1 MVEKPYQWATGA
13 TLEEHSKRKHDIL
26 RHYFSRYLT
35 VRCQLPQQT
44 RFRLAIVEGFA
55 GAGRYTCGA
64 AGSPIIFIEGLRATC
79 EAFNLR
85 RAEEGFA
92 PLDIE
97 CLLILNDADA
107 ETIEILKTNLQP
119 LLAAAKEEVPRLHL
133 MVEFSSKPF
142 EEAYPEIKQ
151 RLLAARYRNVVFNL
165 DQCGH
170 KHVERRTLIDIMR
183 SWPSAEIF
191 YTFAIESLLTFLSR
205 TEPQLVQKQ
214 LSYLG
219 LPAGGFDVLD
229 GLMNKDTWLGSAER
243 MVFEAF
249 GDCAPFVSPFSI
261 NNPDGW
267 RYWLIHFA
275 NSYRAR
281 QEYNDILHL
290 NSSSQAHF
298 GRSGLNMLAYDPTHD
313 GALYLFDL
321 SGRDSARSQ
330 LAEDIPRLVSEYG
343 DAIIIGDFY
352 ESIYN
357 MTPAHM
363 NDIHGA
369 MIDNPDLEVLTG
381 AGGERRRAGTIA
393 ASDILR
399 MKQQRSFFPMFFGVP
414 KPPENTS

>member
-1 MVEKPYQWATGA
+1 MVEKPYQWASGA
-13 TLEEHSKRKHDIL
+13 TLEEHSKRKHAIL
-26 RHYFSRYLT
+26 RQYFSRYLT

-55 GAGRYTCGA
+55 GAGRYKCGA
-64 AGSPIIFIEGLRATC
+64 AGSPVIFIEELRKTC
-79 EAFNLR
+79 EAANLK
-85 RAEEGFA
+85 RAAEGFA
-92 PLDIE
+92 PLDLE
-97 CLLILNDADA
+97 CLLIFNDADP
-107 ETIEILKTNLQP
+107 ETVEILKANLQP
-119 LLAAAKEEVPRLHL
+119 LLAAVTAEVPRLHL
-133 MVEFSSKPF
+133 RVEFSSKPF

-151 RLLAARYRNVVFNL
+151 RLLGARYRNVVFNL

-170 KHVERRTLIDIMR
+170 KHVERKTLVDIMR

-191 YTFAIESLLTFLSR
+191 YTFAIESLLTYLSQ
-205 TEPQLVQKQ
+205 TAPQVVQKQ

-219 LPAGGFDVLD
+219 LPAGGFDALD
-229 GLMNKDTWLGSAER
+229 GLMNKDMWLGAAER

-249 GDCAPFVSPFSI
+249 RDCAPFVSPFSI
-261 NNPDGW
+261 NNPEGW

-298 GRSGLNMLAYDPTHD
+298 GRSGLNMLAYDPTHE
-313 GALYLFDL
+313 GALYLFDV
-321 SGRDSARSQ
+321 SGRNNARDQ
-330 LAEDIPRLVSEYG
+330 LAEDIPRLVSEFG
-343 DAIIIGDFY
+343 DAIILSDFY

-363 NDIHGA
+363 DDIHGV
-369 MIDNPDLEVLTG
+369 MIENPDLEVLTG
-381 AGGERRRAGTIA
+381 EGGERRRPGTIV

-399 MKQQRSFFPMFFGVP
+399 MKQQRSFFPMFFGVQ
-414 KPPENTS
+414 KPPTKE